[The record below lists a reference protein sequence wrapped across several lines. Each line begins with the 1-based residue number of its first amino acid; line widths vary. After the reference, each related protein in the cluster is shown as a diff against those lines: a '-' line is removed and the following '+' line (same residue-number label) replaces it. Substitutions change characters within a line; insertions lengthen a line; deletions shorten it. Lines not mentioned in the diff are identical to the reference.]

1 MPADDL
7 ILANARM
14 LDGNGFAGASESWLR
29 IADGVIAEISG
40 KPISSKAARTIDLKG
55 RTLMPGLIDCH
66 VHVTA
71 ITVDPGR
78 TAMLPDVTVA
88 FGAARIMKQMLMR
101 GFTTVRDVGGATR
114 PLAQAEE
121 AGHIEGPR
129 LVFCGKALSQT
140 GGHSDYR
147 GFVDNRSAESQTY
160 RLGAMGRV
168 CDGVDAVRHAARDE
182 IRQGAQFIK
191 AMANGG
197 VSSPTDP
204 INFQQFSIPELEAI
218 VEEAANAQTYVSAHL
233 YTDEAIS
240 RAVRCGVR
248 SVEHANLIE
257 PATARL
263 MKVRGAIA
271 CPTLV
276 AYEALHKDAKA
287 LGLPDVSLAKNDD
300 VRLRS
305 RGSLEILQR
314 AGVTMAFGTDLLG
327 ELHKYQSDEFT
338 IRAEVLPP
346 IEVIRSTTCYAAELL
361 RMTGKVGSLQVGV
374 FADLIAVDGDPLEN
388 MSLLGGQGDHL
399 SLIVRAGRV
408 VKNTID
414 DNGCPE

>member
-1 MPADDL
+1 MPGHNL
-7 ILANARM
+7 ILANARL
-14 LDGNGFAGASESWLR
+14 LDGKGYATASESWVR
-29 IADGVIAEISG
+29 VTNGVIAEISDR
-40 KPISSKAARTIDLKG
+40 PISSPSVTAIDLKG

-71 ITVDPGR
+71 ISVDPGR

-88 FGAARIMKQMLMR
+88 FGAARIMNQMLMR

-114 PLAQAEE
+114 PLAQAEQS
-121 AGHIEGPR
+121 GFIEGPR
-129 LVFCGKALSQT
+129 LVYCGKALSQT
-140 GGHSDYR
+140 GGHTDYR
-147 GFVDNRSAESQTY
+147 GFVDNRSADFLTY
-160 RLGAMGRV
+160 RLGAMGRI

-191 AMANGG
+191 VMANGG

-204 INFQQFSIPELEAI
+204 IDFMQFSVSELEAA

-233 YTDEAIS
+233 YTDEAIA

-263 MKVRGAIA
+263 MSERGAIA

-276 AYEALHKDAKA
+276 AYEALHKDAKL
-287 LGLPDVSLAKNDD
+287 LGLPDVSIAKIDD

-305 RGSLEILQR
+305 RGSLEILR
-314 AGVTMAFGTDLLG
+314 DAGVTVAFGTDLLG

-338 IRAEVLPP
+338 IRAEVLTPL
-346 IEVIRSTTCYAAELL
+346 EVIQSATCNAAELL
-361 RMTGKVGSLQVGV
+361 RMKGKIGSLEVGV
-374 FADLIAVDGDPLEN
+374 FGDFVVVDGDPLEN
-388 MSLLGGQGDHL
+388 IALLGGQGDHL
-399 SLIVRAGRV
+399 PVIVKGGRV
-408 VKNTID
+408 VKNALQASTH
-414 DNGCPE
+414 

>member
-1 MPADDL
+1 MSKGDL
-7 ILANARM
+7 VLENARL
-14 LDGNGFAGASESWLR
+14 LDGAGYADAAESWIR
-29 IADGVIAEISG
+29 IEDGFIAEVSDR
-40 KPISSKAARTIDLKG
+40 PIRTSAAPRIDLSG

-71 ITVDPGR
+71 VIVDPSR
-78 TAMLPDVTVA
+78 NAMLPDVTVA

-114 PLAQAEE
+114 PLAQAVED
-121 AGHIEGPR
+121 GLVEGPR
-129 LVFCGKALSQT
+129 LVVCGKALSQT
-140 GGHSDYR
+140 AGHSDFR
-147 GFVDNRSAESQTY
+147 GPLDNRRADYQTY

-168 CDGVDAVRHAARDE
+168 CDGVDACRQAARDE

-191 AMANGG
+191 VMANGG

-204 INFQQFSIPELEAI
+204 IDFLQFSISELEAI
-218 VEEAANAQTYVSAHL
+218 VEEARNARTYVSAHL

-257 PATARL
+257 LETARL
-263 MKVRGAIA
+263 MKREGAIA

-276 AYEALHKDAKA
+276 AYEALHKEGRA
-287 LGLPDVSLAKNDD
+287 LGLPEVSVAKIDD

-305 RGSLEILQR
+305 RASLQILR
-314 AGVTMAFGTDLLG
+314 EAGVTMAYGTDLLG
-327 ELHKYQSDEFT
+327 ELHKYQSDEFS

-346 IEVIRSTTCYAAELL
+346 IEVIRSATGNAAELL
-361 RMTGKVGSLQVGV
+361 GMAGKVGAIAVGAH
-374 FADLIAVDGDPLEN
+374 ADLIAVDGDPVGDI
-388 MSLLGGQGDHL
+388 SLLAGQGEHL
-399 SLIVRAGRV
+399 PLIIKSGRP
-408 VKNTID
+408 VKNEI
-414 DNGCPE
+414 GG

>member
-1 MPADDL
+1 MPEDGL

-14 LDGNGFAGASESWLR
+14 LDGNGFAEASESWLR
-29 IADGVIAEISG
+29 IADGVIAEISD
-40 KPISSKAARTIDLKG
+40 KPITSGKGRTIDLKG

-88 FGAARIMKQMLMR
+88 FGAARIMKKMLMR
-101 GFTTVRDVGGATR
+101 GFTTVRDVGGATL

-147 GFVDNRSAESQTY
+147 GFTDNRSAEHQTY

-168 CDGVDAVRHAARDE
+168 CDGVEAVRLACRDE
-182 IRQGAQFIK
+182 IRQGAKFIK

-204 INFQQFSIPELEAI
+204 INFLQFSVSELEAI

-240 RAVRCGVR
+240 RAVKCGVR

-263 MKVRGAIA
+263 MKERGAIA

-287 LGLPDVSLAKNDD
+287 LGLPDVSLAKIDD

-305 RGSLEILQR
+305 RGSLEILQD

-346 IEVIRSTTCYAAELL
+346 LEVIRSATSYAAELL
-361 RMTGKVGSLQVGV
+361 RMTGKVGSLEVGA
-374 FADLIAVDGDPLEN
+374 FADLIVVDGDPLQDI
-388 MSLLGGQGDHL
+388 SLLGGQGDNL
-399 SLIVRAGRV
+399 PLIVRAGRV
-408 VKNTID
+408 VKDSLETNS
-414 DNGCPE
+414 NE

>member
-1 MPADDL
+1 MPGDEL

-14 LDGNGFAGASESWLR
+14 LDGNGFAEASESWLR
-29 IADGVIAEISG
+29 IADGVIAEISD
-40 KPISSKAARTIDLKG
+40 KPILSEAVRTIDLKG
-55 RTLMPGLIDCH
+55 RTLMPGLVDCH

-88 FGAARIMKQMLMR
+88 FGASRIMKQMLMR

-114 PLAQAEE
+114 PLAQAVED
-121 AGHIEGPR
+121 GSIEGPR

-147 GFVDNRSAESQTY
+147 GFVDNRGAEYQTY
-160 RLGAMGRV
+160 RLGAMGRI
-168 CDGVDAVRHAARDE
+168 CDGVDACRQAARDE
-182 IRQGAQFIK
+182 VRQGAQFIK

-204 INFQQFSIPELEAI
+204 VNYLQFSVSELEAL

-233 YTDEAIS
+233 YTDDAIS

-263 MKVRGAIA
+263 MRERGAIA

-276 AYEALHKDAKA
+276 AYEALHKDARA
-287 LGLPDVSLAKNDD
+287 LGLPDVSVAKIDD

-305 RGSLEILQR
+305 RDSLDILR
-314 AGVTMAFGTDLLG
+314 SAGVTMAFGTDLLG

-338 IRAEVLPP
+338 IRAEVLSPL
-346 IEVIRSTTCYAAELL
+346 EVIRSATSYAAELL
-361 RMTGKVGSLQVGV
+361 RMRGKVGSLEAGA

-388 MSLLGGQGDHL
+388 ISLLGGQGDYL
-399 SLIVRAGRV
+399 SLIVKAGRV
-408 VKNTID
+408 AKNTID
-414 DNGCPE
+414 PNSH

>member
-1 MPADDL
+1 
-7 ILANARM
+7 
-14 LDGNGFAGASESWLR
+14 
-29 IADGVIAEISG
+29 
-40 KPISSKAARTIDLKG
+40 
-55 RTLMPGLIDCH
+55 
-66 VHVTA
+66 
-71 ITVDPGR
+71 
-78 TAMLPDVTVA
+78 
-88 FGAARIMKQMLMR
+88 MR
-101 GFTTVRDVGGATR
+101 GFTTVRDVGGATL

-147 GFVDNRSAESQTY
+147 GFTDNRGAEHQTY

-168 CDGVDAVRHAARDE
+168 CDGVEAVRHACRDE

-204 INFQQFSIPELEAI
+204 INFLQFSISELEAI

-240 RAVRCGVR
+240 RAVKCGVR

-257 PATARL
+257 PETARL
-263 MKVRGAIA
+263 MKERGAIA

-287 LGLPDVSLAKNDD
+287 LGLPDVSLAKIDD

-305 RGSLEILQR
+305 RGSLEILHN

-338 IRAEVLPP
+338 IRAKVLPP
-346 IEVIRSTTCYAAELL
+346 LEVIRSATSYAAELL
-361 RMTGKVGSLQVGV
+361 RMSGKVGSLDIGA
-374 FADLIAVDGDPLEN
+374 FADLIVVDGDPLQDI
-388 MSLLGGQGDHL
+388 SLLGGQGDHL
-399 SLIVRAGRV
+399 PLIVKAGRV
-408 VKNTID
+408 VKDSLETDSNR
-414 DNGCPE
+414 